1 MNARAATRAGA
12 PRGGPAYPL
21 WRRICRDR
29 YLLLLIL
36 PCVVFYILFRYLPI
50 WGVLISFKDYK
61 PFVGFAG
68 SAWVGLKH
76 FKNFFSVPDAGLL
89 IRNTFLLGFY
99 SIIWSFPT
107 PILFALVLNEVRN
120 ARFKKVVQ
128 TFTYLPHFLS
138 LVIVTGMV
146 MSFLSPVRGPVNG
159 LLKSLGRSE
168 INFFADPRYF
178 RSIYIVSG
186 IWQDTGWGAILYL
199 AALSGINP
207 ELYESAVIDGA
218 NKLRQ
223 IVSITLPML
232 VPTITMLLLLRVGNV
247 LDVGFEK
254 AYLLQ
259 NPVIYETADVLSTYV
274 YRQGIRS
281 AQYSYASAIGTF
293 NSVVS
298 LTILLLANFASRRM
312 GETTLW

>member
-1 MNARAATRAGA
+1 MTVARAGG
-12 PRGGPAYPL
+12 PRGGPAHPL
-21 WRRICRDR
+21 WRRIRRDR
-29 YLLLLIL
+29 YLLLLLL
-36 PCVVFYILFRYLPI
+36 PCVAYYVLFRYLPI
-50 WGVLISFKDYK
+50 WGIMISFKDYK
-61 PFVGFAG
+61 PFIGFTG

-76 FKNFFSVPDAGLL
+76 YANFFAVPDAWKL
-89 IRNTFLLGFY
+89 IRNTFLLGAY
-99 SIIWSFPT
+99 SILWSFPT
-107 PILFALVLNEVRN
+107 PILFALLLNEVRS
-120 ARFKKVVQ
+120 APFKKTVQ
-128 TFTYLPHFLS
+128 TITYMPHFLS
-138 LVIVTGMV
+138 VVIVTGMV
-146 MSFLSPVRGPVNG
+146 ISFLSPIRGPVTG
-159 LLKSLGRSE
+159 LLKSLGQPE

-186 IWQDTGWGAILYL
+186 IWQDTGWGAIIYL

-207 ELYESAVIDGA
+207 ELYESAVMDGA

-223 IVSITLPML
+223 IVSITIPML

-274 YRQGIRS
+274 YRQGIRG

-298 LTILLLANFASRRM
+298 LAILLLANAASRRM
-312 GETTLW
+312 GETSLW

>member
-1 MNARAATRAGA
+1 MTASSARGL
-12 PRGGPAYPL
+12 PGGPPHPL
-21 WRRICRDR
+21 PRRIRKDR
-29 YLLLLIL
+29 YLLLLLL
-36 PCVVFYILFRYLPI
+36 PCVAYYFLFRYLPI
-50 WGVLISFKDYK
+50 WGILISFKDYK
-61 PFVGFAG
+61 PFIGFSG

-76 FKNFFSVPDAGLL
+76 YRNFFSVPEAWPL
-89 IRNTFLLGFY
+89 IRNTFLLGLY
-99 SIIWSFPT
+99 SILWSFPT

-120 ARFKKVVQ
+120 MQFKKAVQ
-128 TFTYLPHFLS
+128 TITYMPHFLS
-138 LVIVTGMV
+138 MVIVTGMV
-146 MSFLSPVRGPVNG
+146 ISFLSPVRGPLNG
-159 LLKSLGRSE
+159 LLKSLGRPE
-168 INFFADPRYF
+168 INFFADPKYF
-178 RSIYIVSG
+178 RTIYIASG
-186 IWQDTGWGAILYL
+186 VWQDTGWGAIIYL

-223 IVSITLPML
+223 IVSITLPMM

-274 YRQGIRS
+274 YRQGIRG
-281 AQYSYASAIGTF
+281 AQYSFASAIGTF

-298 LTILLLANFASRRM
+298 LAILLLANFASRRL
-312 GETTLW
+312 GETSLW

>member
-1 MNARAATRAGA
+1 MTAASEHGVPVGTAH
-12 PRGGPAYPL
+12 PL
-21 WRRICRDR
+21 LRRIRKDR
-29 YLLLLIL
+29 YLLLLLL
-36 PCVVFYILFRYLPI
+36 PCVAYYFLFRYLPI
-50 WGVLISFKDYK
+50 WGIMISFKDYK
-61 PFVGFAG
+61 PFIGFAG
-68 SAWVGLKH
+68 SAWVGLKYYA
-76 FKNFFSVPDAGLL
+76 NFFSVPEAWLL
-89 IRNTFLLGFY
+89 VRNTFLLGLY

-107 PILFALVLNEVRN
+107 PILFALVLNEVRSVQ
-120 ARFKKVVQ
+120 FKKTVQ
-128 TFTYLPHFLS
+128 TITYMPHFLS
-138 LVIVTGMV
+138 MVIVTGMV
-146 MSFLSPVRGPVNG
+146 ISFLSPVRGPLNG
-159 LLKSLGRSE
+159 FLKSLGRPE
-168 INFFADPRYF
+168 INFFADPKYF
-178 RSIYIVSG
+178 RSIYIISG
-186 IWQDTGWGAILYL
+186 IWQDTGWGAIIYL

-223 IVSITLPML
+223 IVSITLPMM

-274 YRQGIRS
+274 YRQGIRG

-298 LTILLLANFASRRM
+298 LAILLIANFVSRRM
-312 GETTLW
+312 GETSLW